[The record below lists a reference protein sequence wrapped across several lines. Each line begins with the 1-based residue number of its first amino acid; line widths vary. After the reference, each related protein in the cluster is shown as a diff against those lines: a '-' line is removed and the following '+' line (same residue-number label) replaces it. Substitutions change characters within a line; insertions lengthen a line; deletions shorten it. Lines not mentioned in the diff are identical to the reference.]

1 MVHYF
6 FWSLP
11 ILCFVFVAIASLA
24 KETNALPFS
33 TTNYDLQTK
42 TELLENH
49 PRVKRSPFIMA
60 FQVTKPPGMFQM
72 SLRRPYIMNMMSN
85 LTRSLFSSSLTDM
98 IRRGFGSLVSS
109 SNATVVEGI
118 RSRQEDLELFDK

>member
-1 MVHYF
+1 
-6 FWSLP
+6 
-11 ILCFVFVAIASLA
+11 
-24 KETNALPFS
+24 
-33 TTNYDLQTK
+33 
-42 TELLENH
+42 
-49 PRVKRSPFIMA
+49 MA